1 MPPTL
6 AVPNLPIARSFD
18 AITRRPTS
26 FRRMIKDRVK
36 ALAQAKNFAALT
48 TMMPSGQPQTQVMW
62 VHCDDEHILINTE
75 VHRRKF
81 KNVELD
87 PRVTVMIWDNENP
100 YVFAEV
106 RGRVVKTITGDAAVT
121 SINAL
126 AQKYT
131 GKDYAPQIESE
142 RVVLKIAPERQLVR

>member
-87 PRVTVMIWDNENP
+87 PRDRGLP
-100 YVFAEV
+100 DDAV
-106 RGRVVKTITGDAAVT
+106 RGNQHDRMPSGRGNWD
-121 SINAL
+121 
-126 AQKYT
+126 
-131 GKDYAPQIESE
+131 
-142 RVVLKIAPERQLVR
+142 